1 MRNKE
6 KMLKLVEGDMVVVLG
21 ISYVVEKNENGALYG
36 VSTNVESLTIEINEA
51 LKPDVV
57 ITLKE
62 LSEWLSPKSITN
74 DSKTLNQFLE
84 FQWQQ

>member
-1 MRNKE
+1 
-6 KMLKLVEGDMVVVLG
+6 MLKLVEGDMVVVLG
-21 ISYVVEKNENGALYG
+21 ISYVVEKNENYA
-36 VSTNVESLTIEINEA
+36 VSNDGEVIEINEA

>member
-1 MRNKE
+1 
-6 KMLKLVEGDMVVVLG
+6 MLNLVEGDMVVVLG

>member
-6 KMLKLVEGDMVVVLG
+6 KMLNLVEGDMVVVLG

>member
-1 MRNKE
+1 M
-6 KMLKLVEGDMVVVLG
+6 
-21 ISYVVEKNENGALYG
+21 
-36 VSTNVESLTIEINEA
+36 STNVESMTIEINED

-62 LSEWLSPKSITN
+62 LSEWLSPKPITN

>member
-1 MRNKE
+1 
-6 KMLKLVEGDMVVVLG
+6 MLNLVEGDMVVVLG

-36 VSTNVESLTIEINEA
+36 VSTNVESLTIEINED

-62 LSEWLSPKSITN
+62 LSEWLSPKPITN

-84 FQWQQ
+84 FQWLQ

>member
-1 MRNKE
+1 
-6 KMLKLVEGDMVVVLG
+6 MLKLVEGDMVVVLG

-84 FQWQQ
+84 FQWLQ

>member
-1 MRNKE
+1 
-6 KMLKLVEGDMVVVLG
+6 MLNLVEGDMVVVLR

>member
-1 MRNKE
+1 
-6 KMLKLVEGDMVVVLG
+6 MLKLVEGDMVVVLG

>member
-1 MRNKE
+1 MN
-6 KMLKLVEGDMVVVLG
+6 KLVEGDMVVVLG

-84 FQWQQ
+84 FKWQQ

>member
-1 MRNKE
+1 
-6 KMLKLVEGDMVVVLG
+6 MLNLVEGDMVVVLG
-21 ISYVVEKNENGALYG
+21 ISYVVEKNENGTLYG
-36 VSTNVESLTIEINEA
+36 VSTNVESLTIEINED

-62 LSEWLSPKSITN
+62 LSEWLSPKPITN

-84 FQWQQ
+84 FQWRM

>member
-1 MRNKE
+1 
-6 KMLKLVEGDMVVVLG
+6 MLNLVEGDMVVVLG

-62 LSEWLSPKSITN
+62 LSEWLSPKPITN

>member
-1 MRNKE
+1 MN
-6 KMLKLVEGDMVVVLG
+6 KLVEGDMVVVLG

-84 FQWQQ
+84 FQWLQ

>member
-62 LSEWLSPKSITN
+62 LSEWLSPKPITN

>member
-1 MRNKE
+1 
-6 KMLKLVEGDMVVVLG
+6 MLEIVEGDMVVVL
-21 ISYVVEKNENGALYG
+21 SVPYVVEKNEDGTLYG

-62 LSEWLSPKSITN
+62 LSEWL
-74 DSKTLNQFLE
+74 Q
-84 FQWQQ
+84 

>member
-1 MRNKE
+1 
-6 KMLKLVEGDMVVVLG
+6 MLKLVEGDMVVVLG

-36 VSTNVESLTIEINEA
+36 VSTNVESLTIEINED

-62 LSEWLSPKSITN
+62 LSEWLSPKPITN
-74 DSKTLNQFLE
+74 DMKTLNQFLE
-84 FQWQQ
+84 FQWLQ

>member
-1 MRNKE
+1 
-6 KMLKLVEGDMVVVLG
+6 MLKLVEGDMVVVLG
-21 ISYVVEKNENGALYG
+21 ISYVVEKNGNYA
-36 VSTNVESLTIEINEA
+36 VSNDGEVVEINED

-62 LSEWLSPKSITN
+62 LSEWLSPKPITDVNRN

>member
-1 MRNKE
+1 
-6 KMLKLVEGDMVVVLG
+6 MLKLVEGDMVVVLG
-21 ISYVVEKNENGALYG
+21 ISYVVEKNGNYG
-36 VSTNVESLTIEINEA
+36 VSNDGEVIEINED
-51 LKPDVV
+51 LKPDIV

>member
-1 MRNKE
+1 M
-6 KMLKLVEGDMVVVLG
+6 
-21 ISYVVEKNENGALYG
+21 
-36 VSTNVESLTIEINEA
+36 STNVESMTIEINED

-62 LSEWLSPKSITN
+62 LSEWLSPKPITN

-84 FQWQQ
+84 FQWRM

>member
-1 MRNKE
+1 
-6 KMLKLVEGDMVVVLG
+6 MLKLVEGDMVVVLG

-62 LSEWLSPKSITN
+62 LSEWLSPKPITN

>member
-1 MRNKE
+1 
-6 KMLKLVEGDMVVVLG
+6 MLEIVEGDMVVVLG

-36 VSTNVESLTIEINEA
+36 VSTNVESLTIEINED

-62 LSEWLSPKSITN
+62 LSEWLSPKSPRN

-84 FQWQQ
+84 FKWQQ